1 MENFIYSIPTDV
13 YFGKNQIQQI
23 GKIILKYGKRV
34 LLVYGGGS
42 IKRNGAYYDVI
53 NELNKLDIY
62 YTELSGVEPNPRIT
76 TVRKGIEIC
85 RKNNIEV
92 ILPIGG
98 GSTIDC
104 AKVIAAGVSYPNDPW
119 DIVLDSTKIKNV
131 LPIISVLTIAATGSE
146 MDSVAV
152 ISNMETNDKI
162 GTGHKDMRPKASI
175 LDPTYTFSVPKIQTA
190 AGTADIMSHI
200 IETYFSN
207 QTGYMQD
214 RVAEGLLQTCIAF
227 GIKAIEEPNNYE
239 ARANLMW
246 ASSWAINDFIKLG
259 KNGKWSVHA
268 IEHQL
273 SAYYDITHGIGLAIL
288 TPHWMEY
295 ILNDQTVHKFSE
307 FGIRVWNI
315 EPTKDEYEIAREA
328 IQKTKN
334 YFVAM
339 GIPQSLHEIG
349 IKDDTYFDEMAEK
362 ASLKLTNTYVPL
374 TKEDVKAIYY
384 KSL

>member
-1 MENFIYSIPTDV
+1 M
-13 YFGKNQIQQI
+13 
-23 GKIILKYGKRV
+23 
-34 LLVYGGGS
+34 
-42 IKRNGAYYDVI
+42 
-53 NELNKLDIY
+53 
-62 YTELSGVEPNPRIT
+62 
-76 TVRKGIEIC
+76 
-85 RKNNIEV
+85 
-92 ILPIGG
+92 
-98 GSTIDC
+98 
-104 AKVIAAGVSYPNDPW
+104 
-119 DIVLDSTKIKNV
+119 
-131 LPIISVLTIAATGSE
+131 
-146 MDSVAV
+146 
-152 ISNMETNDKI
+152 
-162 GTGHKDMRPKASI
+162 
-175 LDPTYTFSVPKIQTA
+175 
-190 AGTADIMSHI
+190 
-200 IETYFSN
+200 
-207 QTGYMQD
+207 
-214 RVAEGLLQTCIAF
+214 
-227 GIKAIEEPNNYE
+227 
-239 ARANLMW
+239 

-349 IKDDTYFDEMAEK
+349 IKDDSYFDEMAEK
-362 ASLKLTNTYVPL
+362 ASLKLTNAYVPL